1 MSRAVFALVQALMLL
16 AAAVYAQTQTQM
28 PRITVTVTDIFNT
41 QKAGEAVTG
50 AVSYTRLGLQF
61 GFFGSL
67 GAVIFIIF
75 KNIIL
80 EQSGIPGVFRDKVFW
95 IPFSLFAILLGF
107 WLVAQFSAPVQVMY
121 RGLVGDNCPLYWC
134 PP

>member
-1 MSRAVFALVQALMLL
+1 MSRAVFALALALMLL
-16 AAAVYAQTQTQM
+16 AAAVYAQT
-28 PRITVTVTDIFNT
+28 PGITVTVTDIFNT
-41 QKAGEAVTG
+41 AKAQEAVSD
-50 AVSYTRLGLQF
+50 AVNYVRLGLQSAF
-61 GFFGSL
+61 YGSL
-67 GAVIFIIF
+67 GAVAFIIF
-75 KNIIL
+75 KNIVL

-134 PP
+134 PT

>member
-1 MSRAVFALVQALMLL
+1 MSRTVFAVTLALMLL
-16 AAAVYAQTQTQM
+16 AAAVYAQTQL

-41 QKAGEAVTG
+41 QKAEEAVAG
-50 AVSYTRLGLQF
+50 AVSQTRLGLQF

-67 GAVIFIIF
+67 GAMIFIIF
-75 KNIIL
+75 KNMVL

-95 IPFSLFAILLGF
+95 IPFGIFTILLGF

-121 RGLVGDNCPLYWC
+121 KALVGDNCPLYWC